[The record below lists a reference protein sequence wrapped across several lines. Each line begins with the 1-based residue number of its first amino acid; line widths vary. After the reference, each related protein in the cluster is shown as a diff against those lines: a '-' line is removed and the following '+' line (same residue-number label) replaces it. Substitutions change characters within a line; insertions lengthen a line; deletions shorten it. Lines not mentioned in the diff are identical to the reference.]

1 MDIPFIDLDAQEKV
15 IGKKLEGAVETVL
28 QHKKF
33 INGPEVSVFEESLAK
48 FANVN
53 NAITC
58 GSGTDALLLPLMA
71 IGVGEGDAVFVPSFT
86 FVATAEVVSL
96 LKATPFFVDVDM
108 KTFNIDPE
116 IFIELNESIQSEV
129 LQLLSIDSLIKII
142 KRLESDNAIKIL
154 ENLSKEVKE
163 KVLEKLPPKDK
174 FLLQE
179 GLSYPEDSAARIMQR
194 EFTAVPSNWTVGQT
208 IDYLRENK
216 DLPEEFLEIFIVDNE
231 FKPIG
236 TVPSSRVLRTSRDL
250 KMNSIMREM
259 PVLISVN
266 MDKEEVGLTF
276 ENYNLVSA
284 GVVNKENKLVGMIT
298 ADDVVT
304 VVQEEAEE
312 DALRLAGVGDEEIT
326 DSVML
331 KTKRRFNWL
340 LLNLFTALLATWVI
354 SFFGASIEQMVAL
367 AFLMPIVASMGGNAG
382 MQTLAVTIRAIA
394 TKELSKS
401 NFNRVVGKEFLI
413 GILNGIIFAII
424 TAIIVQLWFKEL
436 NLSILIGISMVLNM
450 IVAGLFGILVPVS
463 LKKLNIDPA
472 LASSVFV
479 TTITDVIGFLS
490 FLGLGSFYF
499 LN

>member
-1 MDIPFIDLDAQEKV
+1 MALLKSTGNKKVNLDFNKEFISTFSNNIENRNVD
-15 IGKKLEGAVETVL
+15 
-28 QHKKF
+28 F
-33 INGPEVSVFEESLAK
+33 INQTLNDLHAADIANLIENLNIETRTKLIEIES
-48 FANVN
+48 
-53 NAITC
+53 
-58 GSGTDALLLPLMA
+58 
-71 IGVGEGDAVFVPSFT
+71 
-86 FVATAEVVSL
+86 
-96 LKATPFFVDVDM
+96 
-108 KTFNIDPE
+108 FNIDPE
-116 IFIELNESIQSEV
+116 IFIELNESVQSEV
-129 LQLLSIDSLIKII
+129 LQQLSIESLTKII
-142 KRLESDNAIKIL
+142 RRLESDNAIKIL
-154 ENLSKEVKE
+154 ENLNKESKE
-163 KVLEKLPPKDK
+163 KVLEKLPPKDN

-208 IDYLRENK
+208 IDYLREDK
-216 DLPEEFLEIFIVDNE
+216 DLPEEFLEIFIVDND

-236 TVPSSRVLRTSRDL
+236 TVPSSRVLRTPRDA
-250 KMNSIMREM
+250 KMNSIMAEM

-266 MDKEEVGLTF
+266 MDKEEVGHAF

-326 DSVML
+326 DSVLL

-394 TKELSKS
+394 TQELSKS

-413 GILNGIIFAII
+413 GILNGVIFAII
-424 TAIIVQLWFKEL
+424 TAVIVQLWFKDI
-436 NLSILIGISMVLNM
+436 NLSLLIGISMILNM

-463 LKKLNIDPA
+463 LKKMNIDPA

-490 FLGLGSFYF
+490 FLGLGSYYF

>member
-1 MDIPFIDLDAQEKV
+1 MALLKSTGSKKVNLDFNKEFISTFSNNIENKNVDFINQTLKDLHEADIANLIENLNPDAR
-15 IGKKLEGAVETVL
+15 KKLIE
-28 QHKKF
+28 
-33 INGPEVSVFEESLAK
+33 IES
-48 FANVN
+48 
-53 NAITC
+53 
-58 GSGTDALLLPLMA
+58 S
-71 IGVGEGDAVFVPSFT
+71 
-86 FVATAEVVSL
+86 
-96 LKATPFFVDVDM
+96 
-108 KTFNIDPE
+108 NIEPE
-116 IFIELNESIQSEV
+116 IFIELNESVQSEV

-154 ENLSKEVKE
+154 ENLSKDIKE

-208 IDYLRENK
+208 IDYLREDK
-216 DLPEEFLEIFIVDNE
+216 DLPEEFLEIFIVDND

-236 TVPSSRVLRTSRDL
+236 TVPSSRVLRTSRES
-250 KMNSIMREM
+250 KMSSIMSEM

-266 MDKEEVGLTF
+266 MDKEEVGHSF

-312 DALRLAGVGDEEIT
+312 DTLRLAGVGDEEIT

-424 TAIIVQLWFKEL
+424 TAVIVQFWFKDF
-436 NLSILIGISMVLNM
+436 NLSILIGISMILNM

-490 FLGLGSFYF
+490 FLGLGSIYF

>member
-1 MDIPFIDLDAQEKV
+1 MALLKSTGNKKVNLDFNKEFISTFSNNIENRNVD
-15 IGKKLEGAVETVL
+15 
-28 QHKKF
+28 F
-33 INGPEVSVFEESLAK
+33 INQTLNNLHAADIANLIENLNIETRTKLIEIES
-48 FANVN
+48 
-53 NAITC
+53 
-58 GSGTDALLLPLMA
+58 
-71 IGVGEGDAVFVPSFT
+71 
-86 FVATAEVVSL
+86 
-96 LKATPFFVDVDM
+96 
-108 KTFNIDPE
+108 FNIDPE
-116 IFIELNESIQSEV
+116 IFIELNESVQSEV
-129 LQLLSIDSLIKII
+129 LQQLSIDSLTKII
-142 KRLESDNAIKIL
+142 RRLESDNAIKIL
-154 ENLSKEVKE
+154 ENLNKESKE

-208 IDYLRENK
+208 IDYLREDK
-216 DLPEEFLEIFIVDNE
+216 DLPEEFLEIFIVDND

-236 TVPSSRVLRTSRDL
+236 TVPSSRVLRTPRDS
-250 KMNSIMREM
+250 KMNSIMAEM

-266 MDKEEVGLTF
+266 MDKEEVGHAF

-326 DSVML
+326 DSVLL

-394 TKELSKS
+394 TQELSKS

-413 GILNGIIFAII
+413 GILNGVIFAII
-424 TAIIVQLWFKEL
+424 TAVIVQLWFKDI
-436 NLSILIGISMVLNM
+436 NLSLLIGISMILNM

-463 LKKLNIDPA
+463 LKKMNIDPA

-490 FLGLGSFYF
+490 FLGLGSYYF

>member
-1 MDIPFIDLDAQEKV
+1 MSLIKSIGGKNVNFDFNKEFLSIFSDKIKSSDI
-15 IGKKLEGAVETVL
+15 
-28 QHKKF
+28 KF
-33 INGPEVSVFEESLAK
+33 INQTLEDLHPSDVANLIENLSSETRAKLIEIEE
-48 FANVN
+48 F
-53 NAITC
+53 
-58 GSGTDALLLPLMA
+58 D
-71 IGVGEGDAVFVPSFT
+71 
-86 FVATAEVVSL
+86 
-96 LKATPFFVDVDM
+96 
-108 KTFNIDPE
+108 IDPE
-116 IFIELNESIQSEV
+116 IFVEINESIQTEI
-129 LQLLSIDSLIKII
+129 LQLLSSDSIAKII
-142 KRLESDNAIKIL
+142 KRLESDNAISII
-154 ENLSKEVKE
+154 ENLNIE
-163 KVLEKLPPKDK
+163 KKNSVLDKLPPKDR
-174 FLLQE
+174 FLLEE

-194 EFTAVPSNWTVGQT
+194 EFTAVPSDWSVGQT
-208 IDYLRENK
+208 IDYLRESK
-216 DLPEEFLEIFIVDNE
+216 DLPEEFLEIFVVDNE

-236 TVPSSRVLRTSRDL
+236 IVPSSRVLRTPREK

-266 MDKEEVGLTF
+266 MDKEEVGHAF

-284 GVVNKENKLVGMIT
+284 GVVNKNNKLVGMIT

-312 DALRLAGVGDEEIT
+312 DVLRLAGVGDEEIT
-326 DSVML
+326 DSVL
-331 KTKRRFNWL
+331 IKTKRRFNWL

-354 SFFGASIEQMVAL
+354 SLFGASIEQMVAL

-394 TKELSKS
+394 TKELSS
-401 NFNRVVGKEFLI
+401 GNFNKIVGKEFLI

-424 TAIIVQLWFKEL
+424 TAIIVQFWFQEL
-436 NLSILIGISMVLNM
+436 KLSLLIGISMVLNM

-463 LKKLNIDPA
+463 LKKVNIDPA

-490 FLGLGSFYF
+490 FLGIGSYFF

>member
-1 MDIPFIDLDAQEKV
+1 MALLKSTGNKKVNLDFNKEFISTFSSNIENRNVD
-15 IGKKLEGAVETVL
+15 
-28 QHKKF
+28 F
-33 INGPEVSVFEESLAK
+33 INQTLNDLHAADIANLIENLNIETRTKLIEIES
-48 FANVN
+48 
-53 NAITC
+53 
-58 GSGTDALLLPLMA
+58 
-71 IGVGEGDAVFVPSFT
+71 
-86 FVATAEVVSL
+86 
-96 LKATPFFVDVDM
+96 
-108 KTFNIDPE
+108 FNIDPE

-129 LQLLSIDSLIKII
+129 LQQLSIKSLTKII
-142 KRLESDNAIKIL
+142 RRLESDNAIKIL
-154 ENLSKEVKE
+154 ENLNKESKE

-208 IDYLRENK
+208 IDYLREDK
-216 DLPEEFLEIFIVDNE
+216 DLPEEFLEIFIVDND

-236 TVPSSRVLRTSRDL
+236 TVPSSRVLRTPRDS
-250 KMNSIMREM
+250 KMNSIMTEM

-266 MDKEEVGLTF
+266 MDKEEVGHAF

-312 DALRLAGVGDEEIT
+312 DVLRLAGVGDEEIT
-326 DSVML
+326 DSVLL

-394 TKELSKS
+394 TQELSKS

-413 GILNGIIFAII
+413 GILNGVIFAII
-424 TAIIVQLWFKEL
+424 TAVIVQLWFKDI
-436 NLSILIGISMVLNM
+436 NLSLLIGISMILNM

-463 LKKLNIDPA
+463 LKKMNIDPA

-490 FLGLGSFYF
+490 FLGLGSYYF

>member
-1 MDIPFIDLDAQEKV
+1 MTLVKSTGSKKVNLDFNKDFINTFTDKIQSSDI
-15 IGKKLEGAVETVL
+15 
-28 QHKKF
+28 KF
-33 INGPEVSVFEESLAK
+33 INQTLKDLHESDV
-48 FANVN
+48 ANLIEN
-53 NAITC
+53 LSNESRTKLIE
-58 GSGTDALLLPLMA
+58 
-71 IGVGEGDAVFVPSFT
+71 IEG
-86 FVATAEVVSL
+86 
-96 LKATPFFVDVDM
+96 
-108 KTFNIDPE
+108 FNINPE

-129 LQLLSIDSLIKII
+129 LQILSIGSIINII
-142 KRLESDNAIKIL
+142 KRLESDDSIKIL
-154 ENLSKEVKE
+154 ENLDKQK
-163 KVLEKLPPKDK
+163 KITILEKLPPKDK
-174 FLLQE
+174 FLLEE

-194 EFTAVPSNWTVGQT
+194 EFTAVPSNWSVGQT

-216 DLPEEFLEIFIVDNE
+216 DLPKEFLEIFIVDNE
-231 FKPIG
+231 FKPVG
-236 TVPSSRVLRTSRDL
+236 TVPSSRILRTSRDS
-250 KMNSIMREM
+250 KMSSIMIEM

-276 ENYNLVSA
+276 ENYNLISA
-284 GVVNKENKLVGMIT
+284 GVVNKDNKLVGVIT

-312 DALRLAGVGDEEIT
+312 DTLRLAGVGDEEIT
-326 DSVML
+326 DSVFV

-354 SFFGASIEQMVAL
+354 SNFGASIEQMVAL

-394 TKELSKS
+394 KKELSTS
-401 NFNRVVGKEFLI
+401 NFNRVVGKEFII

-424 TAIIVQLWFKEL
+424 TGVIVQLWFKEV
-436 NLSILIGISMVLNM
+436 NLSLLIGVSMTLNM

-463 LKKLNIDPA
+463 LKKMNIDPA

-490 FLGLGSFYF
+490 FLGLGSYYF

>member
-1 MDIPFIDLDAQEKV
+1 MTLPKSREAKKVNLDFNKE
-15 IGKKLEGAVETVL
+15 
-28 QHKKF
+28 F
-33 INGPEVSVFEESLAK
+33 INTFTQNIESRNVEFINQTLKDLHEADV
-48 FANVN
+48 ANLIEN
-53 NAITC
+53 LNPDIRNKLIEIE
-58 GSGTDALLLPLMA
+58 S
-71 IGVGEGDAVFVPSFT
+71 
-86 FVATAEVVSL
+86 
-96 LKATPFFVDVDM
+96 
-108 KTFNIDPE
+108 FNIDPE

-208 IDYLRENK
+208 IDYLREDK
-216 DLPEEFLEIFIVDNE
+216 DLPEEFLEIFIVDND

-436 NLSILIGISMVLNM
+436 NLSLLIGISMVLNM

-490 FLGLGSFYF
+490 FLGLGSYYF

>member
-1 MDIPFIDLDAQEKV
+1 MALLKSAGNKKVNLDFNKEFISTFSEKIESGDIQ
-15 IGKKLEGAVETVL
+15 
-28 QHKKF
+28 F
-33 INGPEVSVFEESLAK
+33 INQTLKDLHEADVANLIENLNPDTRVKLIELES
-48 FANVN
+48 
-53 NAITC
+53 
-58 GSGTDALLLPLMA
+58 
-71 IGVGEGDAVFVPSFT
+71 
-86 FVATAEVVSL
+86 
-96 LKATPFFVDVDM
+96 
-108 KTFNIDPE
+108 FNIDPE
-116 IFIELNESIQSEV
+116 IFIELNESIQGEV
-129 LQLLSIDSLIKII
+129 LKLLSIESIIKII
-142 KRLESDNAIKIL
+142 KRLESDDAIKIL
-154 ENLSKEVKE
+154 ENIEKETKE
-163 KVLEKLPPKDK
+163 KILEKLPPKDK
-174 FLLQE
+174 FLLEE

-194 EFTAVPSNWTVGQT
+194 EFTAVPSNWSVGQT
-208 IDYLRENK
+208 IDYLRETK
-216 DLPEEFLEIFIVDNE
+216 DLPKEFLEIFIVNND

-236 TVPSSRVLRTSRDL
+236 TVPSSRVLRTPREL
-250 KMNSIMREM
+250 KMNSIMSEM
-259 PVLISVN
+259 PVLISAN
-266 MDKEEVGLTF
+266 MDQEEVGHTF

-284 GVVNKENKLVGMIT
+284 GVVNKDNKLVGMIT

-304 VVQEEAEE
+304 VVQVEAEE
-312 DALRLAGVGDEEIT
+312 DVLRLAGVGDEEIT
-326 DSVML
+326 DSVMI

-413 GILNGIIFAII
+413 GILNGVIFAII
-424 TAIIVQLWFKEL
+424 TAVIVQFWFKEL
-436 NLSILIGISMVLNM
+436 NLSILIGISMILNM

>member
-1 MDIPFIDLDAQEKV
+1 MTLPKSREVKKVNLDFNKE
-15 IGKKLEGAVETVL
+15 
-28 QHKKF
+28 F
-33 INGPEVSVFEESLAK
+33 INTFTLNIENRNVELINQTLKSLREADVANLIENLDPDTRNKLIEIES
-48 FANVN
+48 
-53 NAITC
+53 
-58 GSGTDALLLPLMA
+58 
-71 IGVGEGDAVFVPSFT
+71 
-86 FVATAEVVSL
+86 
-96 LKATPFFVDVDM
+96 
-108 KTFNIDPE
+108 FNIDPE

-208 IDYLRENK
+208 IDYLREDK
-216 DLPEEFLEIFIVDNE
+216 DLPEEFLEIFIVDND

-250 KMNSIMREM
+250 KMNSIMKEM

-436 NLSILIGISMVLNM
+436 NLSLLIGISMILNM